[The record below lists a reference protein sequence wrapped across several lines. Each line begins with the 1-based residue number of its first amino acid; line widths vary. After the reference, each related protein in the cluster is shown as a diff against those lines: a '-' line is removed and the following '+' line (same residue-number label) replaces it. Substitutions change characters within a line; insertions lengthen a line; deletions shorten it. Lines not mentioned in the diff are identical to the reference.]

1 MSEEFSLEEKEDYE
15 EFILESSDEETETG
29 LF

>member
-1 MSEEFSLEEKEDYE
+1 MSEEFNLEEKEDYE

>member
-1 MSEEFSLEEKEDYE
+1 MSEEFVLEEDFE

-29 LF
+29 LFH

>member
-1 MSEEFSLEEKEDYE
+1 MSEEFVLEEEDFE

-29 LF
+29 LFH